1 MHRLKLSVGLEVP
14 TTGPHASHLFGVA
27 FAGDKSLY
35 DKASPFLDVMG
46 KVRLEYFFQ
55 HSGF

>member
-1 MHRLKLSVGLEVP
+1 MGLEVP
-14 TTGPHASHLFGVA
+14 TIGPHALHLLGVA

-46 KVRLEYFFQ
+46 KVGLEYYFQ
-55 HSGF
+55 HLGF